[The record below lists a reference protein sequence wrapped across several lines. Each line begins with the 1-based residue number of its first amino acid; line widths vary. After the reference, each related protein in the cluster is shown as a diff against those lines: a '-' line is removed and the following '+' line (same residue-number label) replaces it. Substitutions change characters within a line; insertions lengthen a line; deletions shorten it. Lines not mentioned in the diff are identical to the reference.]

1 MEWQTSKN
9 TRKILLALLVVFTL
23 LMSMATVTAFAD
35 DSATADD
42 GTTIYFEN
50 NWLWTDVCC
59 YYWGDGIAAPEW
71 PGIPMDN
78 VGMANGHEVY
88 SFNVPTGVTGIIIN
102 GLKDDNSGNR
112 DQTPDIFDGIVDGA
126 GWKMEWADGNLVI
139 PFDYDPSNPDQGGS
153 TGGSTDEGAVY
164 TVAGVAGL
172 CYSNWDPS
180 DTYNDMTLNPE
191 TGLYEK
197 TFTGI
202 PAGTYECKVV
212 ANHAWGQEWG
222 GTSGEYGNY
231 GFDTFDEHD
240 ITITFDPATGTVG
253 HTLADSTGA
262 AEDRPTAPAVDFEN
276 CGKKTIYFGDNMA
289 WNTVYVHVWIENGN
303 NDIAYRD
310 WTDGLEMTW
319 DSEKCVYYVEIPN
332 VCDSVVFHSE
342 KNGGEQTGDLVIP
355 YDGALYDSI
364 TTVWMNIKD
373 YAPPVPPED
382 TTEEVTVYVK
392 DDAGWG
398 QVYIHFW
405 STTGIEAT
413 TFPGV
418 AMEKD
423 ENGYWVFT
431 IPAENYGVLFTNGIN
446 WDQPGAAQTPD
457 LLIPT
462 DGKVYISNANE
473 CLYNENDNDNN
484 SAWYSVGGNT
494 GDSGNNGGN
503 TGDSGNNDG
512 NTGDNGNVGDNTP
525 DVPSDDQPAK
535 EMSFL
540 QKLALKLL
548 LFLRSIE
555 DMFKG
560 FFKK

>member
-1 MEWQTSKN
+1 MNKN

-112 DQTPDIFDGIVDGA
+112 DQTPDIVDGIVDGA

-153 TGGSTDEGAVY
+153 TGGSTGEGTVY

-172 CYSNWDPS
+172 CYSEWNPA
-180 DTYNDMTLNPE
+180 DTVNDMTFNEE

-262 AEDRPTAPAVDFEN
+262 AEDRPQPEKPEIDYEN
-276 CGKKTIYFGDNMA
+276 TITLYLNNSANWETPYVYYWTLGSSDQNAGWPGAEMA
-289 WNTVYVHVWIENGN
+289 WDGEKMIFYVEVP
-303 NDIAYRD
+303 
-310 WTDGLEMTW
+310 
-319 DSEKCVYYVEIPN
+319 VYYKNIIFNNGQGVQTADLSIPGDGQYFDN
-332 VCDSVVFHSE
+332 TTNSWDDI
-342 KNGGEQTGDLVIP
+342 KNFV
-355 YDGALYDSI
+355 
-364 TTVWMNIKD
+364 
-373 YAPPVPPED
+373 PPVPPED

-413 TFPGV
+413 TFPGT

-503 TGDSGNNDG
+503 TGDSGNNG
-512 NTGDNGNVGDNTP
+512 GNGNVGDNTP
-525 DVPSDDQPAK
+525 DVPGDDQPAK